1 MPAPQ
6 RVHGGDAVEAAVPDP
21 RWRAPRKAGAARK
34 PLGQGRIVEAALG
47 VLDHEGLGAVSMRR
61 VAQELSTG
69 AASLYVHVASKD
81 ELLGLMLD
89 RVLGEVEVPPPD
101 PARWRE
107 QVIEL
112 GRATRRALLAYPGI
126 ARVSLAGVP
135 AGPTALMLAEGTLA
149 VLRAGGLPAREAAW
163 AVDRLRLYAAAD
175 PFRDPPGPHGHGDD
189 RFEFG
194 LALLVRGLDAFAA
207 DPSATGR

>member
-21 RWRAPRKAGAARK
+21 RWRAPGKERAARK
-34 PLGQGRIVEAALG
+34 PLGRGRIVEAALR
-47 VLDHEGLGAVSMRR
+47 VLDQEGLGAVSMRR
-61 VAQELSTG
+61 VGQELSTG

-81 ELLGLMLD
+81 ELLELMLD

-107 QVIEL
+107 QVMEL
-112 GRATRRALLAYPGI
+112 SRATRRALLAHPGI
-126 ARVSLAGVP
+126 ARVCLAGVP
-135 AGPTALMLAEGTLA
+135 AGPNALLLAEGTLA
-149 VLRAGGLPAREAAW
+149 VLGAGGLPDQEAAW
-163 AVDRLRLYAAAD
+163 AVDRLSLYAAAD
-175 PFRDPPGPHGHGDD
+175 AFQDPLDPHGHADD

-194 LALLVRGLDAFAA
+194 LALLVRGLDAFTA
-207 DPSATGR
+207 DAPATGR